1 MAPEVLRCPLKA
13 APEDNKDQPALHY
26 TTAADI
32 WAVGCLVYEV
42 LTGAPPF
49 TMMAPDR
56 AQVAANVQSMVVS
69 VLGSSP
75 LVRRCRQEGQQSSR
89 LLYDAEHRQPG
100 SRQTPRQMCPA
111 DTTSHDAPGTDDG
124 QSCMYSCSL
133 PEV

>member
-32 WAVGCLVYEV
+32 WALGCLAYEV

-49 TMMAPDR
+49 MAPDR

-69 VLGSSP
+69 GLGGH
-75 LVRRCRQEGQQSSR
+75 RGFGIR
-89 LLYDAEHRQPG
+89 LRG
-100 SRQTPRQMCPA
+100 
-111 DTTSHDAPGTDDG
+111 
-124 QSCMYSCSL
+124 
-133 PEV
+133 